1 MPRHLDVDRISVVL
15 VQRIESEFQ
24 VATNPSM
31 DGTRGAPISWKKLT
45 KCPTRIRTCQLAP
58 RFIRDDSS

>member
-45 KCPTRIRTCQLAP
+45 KGDQALEEASARVYRQL
-58 RFIRDDSS
+58 FL